1 METTIVIDDDI
12 VAKLESEMQKRDGA
26 TFKEIVNETLR
37 LGLQSQQQKHSFKVR
52 ARSMGIQKDLNYDK
66 IGELIERIEGENAS

>member
-12 VAKLESEMQKRDGA
+12 VAKLEGEMRQRDGA

-37 LGLQSQQQKHSFKVR
+37 LGLQAKQTSKPFKIR
-52 ARSMGIQKDLNYDK
+52 PHSMGKRENLNYDK
-66 IGELIERIEGENAS
+66 INELLETIEQN

>member
-12 VAKLESEMQKRDGA
+12 VAKLENEMRQRNDA

-37 LGLQSQQQKHSFKVR
+37 LGLQAKEANQPFKIR
-52 ARSMGIQKDLNYDK
+52 ARSMGKRGELNYDK
-66 IGELIERIEGENAS
+66 INELLETIEQK